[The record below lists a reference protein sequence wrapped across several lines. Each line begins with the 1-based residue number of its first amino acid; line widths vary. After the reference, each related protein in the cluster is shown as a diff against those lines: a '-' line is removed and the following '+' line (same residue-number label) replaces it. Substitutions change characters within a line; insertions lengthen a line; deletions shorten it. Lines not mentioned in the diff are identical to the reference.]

1 MKILWFVVDFMPALP
16 DPAAAATITT
26 QIFLELMDC
35 DAVGNLKRLTQST
48 HDGADL
54 THWASGILK
63 VEIYLPRLKKV
74 IDILQTHL
82 QAPVI
87 FYVDVQGVQKP
98 VEVDLQLDS
107 EAVTATLLSAVG
119 DLLGIELGTQE

>member
-1 MKILWFVVDFMPALP
+1 MKILWFVIDFMPALR
-16 DPAAAATITT
+16 DPAEPITT

-35 DAVGNLKRLTQST
+35 DAVGNLKRLSQSNP
-48 HDGADL
+48 DAADL

-63 VEIYLPRLKKV
+63 VEIYLPRLKKI
-74 IDILQTHL
+74 IDILKTHL

-98 VEVDLQLDS
+98 VEVDLQPES
-107 EAVTATLLSAVG
+107 EAVAADLLSAVG
-119 DLLGIELGTQE
+119 DLLGVDLG